1 MNSDHKAI
9 YSKCR
14 DGHGPRWQ
22 ALMLL
27 EDLQQRFLSSDVV
40 TCNACISACETSE
53 TWQRA
58 LGLLGLLSATA
69 AVASLITYNA
79 ALSACKVML
88 GWVAALELL
97 ALLLRSRTS
106 PESGDPQCSNHSL
119 LHAVAMGILHIS
131 SAKVDL
137 QDAECTKMRC
147 TLHRWQT
154 SSPMVP
160 SSQRV
165 KMPPDGEVLLDGWRR
180 WSSVICSRM
189 SWPAI
194 RPMSA
199 CEKASQWQ
207 QSWCLLMSLRGGP
220 QVGTPNRDCLLYL
233 TLKDLVF
240 LCISQT

>member
-106 PESGDPQCSNHSL
+106 PDLVTHNAAITACCTQWQWAFFIFHRLKWTCKMQSAQNA
-119 LHAVAMGILHIS
+119 LHLAQMADIITYGAIIAASENAARWRSAVGWMEEMVIRHLQPGVVACNS
-131 SAKVDL
+131 S
-137 QDAECTKMRC
+137 
-147 TLHRWQT
+147 
-154 SSPMVP
+154 
-160 SSQRV
+160 
-165 KMPPDGEVLLDGWRR
+165 
-180 WSSVICSRM
+180 
-189 SWPAI
+189 
-194 RPMSA
+194 MSA

-233 TLKDLVF
+233 TSKDLVF